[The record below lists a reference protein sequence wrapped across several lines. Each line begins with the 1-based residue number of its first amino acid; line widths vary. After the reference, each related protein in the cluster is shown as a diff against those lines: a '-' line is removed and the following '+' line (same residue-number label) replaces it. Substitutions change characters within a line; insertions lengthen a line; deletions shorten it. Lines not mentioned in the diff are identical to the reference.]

1 MPSRRQV
8 SIFSTLFLV
17 LLVLSLA
24 QLAAGQA
31 SVQNGTSGPRIW
43 LQEKNQ
49 PLPVQHV
56 AVRPGNGQG
65 MAAADAS
72 VLTGLGHSQPV
83 SLTSGDIDQDGFDD
97 LVVGYSAGSGG
108 FISIHRGNIDA
119 FAPQSDASFQ
129 AIGRGEFPS
138 PFDLEAQAF
147 SVSVHPDFV
156 ALGNFTG
163 SGNNDLVVAAK
174 GGNALYIF
182 PGDGKGNFGK
192 PQTVNLGAGITALA
206 VGQLGHT
213 DTLIAG
219 GARSLTVYVSTPQ
232 GLTALAS
239 YPVAASVSNILFGDF
254 GDHGPDAAFLS

>member
-17 LLVLSLA
+17 LLALSLA

-43 LQEKNQ
+43 LQENQ
-49 PLPVQHV
+49 PLPVHHTAAQV
-56 AVRPGNGQG
+56 TNGQG

-72 VLTGLGHSQPV
+72 VLAGLGHSQPV

-108 FISIHRGNIDA
+108 FISVHRGNIDA

-156 ALGNFTG
+156 ALGDFTG
-163 SGNNDLVVAAK
+163 QGQRDLIIAAR
-174 GGNALYIF
+174 GSNTLYVF
-182 PGDGKGNFGK
+182 PGDGQGGFGAA
-192 PQTVNLGAGITALA
+192 QTIGVP
-206 VGQLGHT
+206 
-213 DTLIAG
+213 G
-219 GARSLTVYVSTPQ
+219 GV
-232 GLTALAS
+232 
-239 YPVAASVSNILFGDF
+239 
-254 GDHGPDAAFLS
+254 